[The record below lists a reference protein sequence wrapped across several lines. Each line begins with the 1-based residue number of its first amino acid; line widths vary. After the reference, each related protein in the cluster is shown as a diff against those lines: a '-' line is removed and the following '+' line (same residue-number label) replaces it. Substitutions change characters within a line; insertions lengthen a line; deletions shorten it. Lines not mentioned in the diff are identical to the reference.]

1 VMEPILAFNLFQ
13 SVDMLTASIDTLR
26 LRCIRGITANRERA
40 REMVERSIGI
50 VTAVVPAL
58 GYERASEVAK
68 EALATGRPVRELI
81 LEKGY
86 LTAAQLD
93 DLLSIEGMT
102 KPRPLAPADRT
113 V

>member
-1 VMEPILAFNLFQ
+1 
-13 SVDMLTASIDTLR
+13 
-26 LRCIRGITANRERA
+26 
-40 REMVERSIGI
+40 MVERSIGI
-50 VTAVVPAL
+50 VTAVVSAL

-86 LTAAQLD
+86 LSSAQLD